1 MNHLDSY
8 QLALL
13 SRGDL
18 PFSPALQARLHC
30 LVCSDCRHELAEF
43 KKTPELAKLATLDF
57 DLPRHLDWDTLQSE
71 MTANIHLGLEIG
83 QIASRVE
90 AASATP
96 AESAPE
102 LDWKRW
108 VSVAALSAC
117 VLTGWFLSGPANHQN
132 RFTPSH
138 TAAQV
143 QGFESNISAD
153 ESGLGL
159 QQKANRSSLI
169 LRASNPANTRL
180 EVGLEGSVRAAT
192 VDQDSGQITVSQIYV
207 D

>member
-1 MNHLDSY
+1 MKHLDSS
-8 QLALL
+8 QIALL
-13 SRGDL
+13 SGGDL
-18 PFSPALQARLHC
+18 PLAATLYARLHC
-30 LVCSDCRHELAEF
+30 AVCPDCRHELAEF
-43 KKTPELAKLATLDF
+43 KKLPELARIAALDF
-57 DLPRHLDWDTLQSE
+57 DLPRHLDWDQLQSE

-90 AASATP
+90 AAHAVSPEPATGI
-96 AESAPE
+96 E
-102 LDWKRW
+102 WKRW

-117 VLTGWFLSGPANHQN
+117 VLTGWFLSGPSNHQN
-132 RFTPSH
+132 RYTPSH
-138 TAAQV
+138 TAANV
-143 QGFESNISAD
+143 EGLDGRIRAD
-153 ESGLGL
+153 ESGVGIEQRASL
-159 QQKANRSSLI
+159 SSLT